1 MLSSKYEWRWSD
13 ALQKLCFL
21 QFFSCSAG
29 KMTGQ
34 PWQGGKLRVQRSR
47 PAKQAVVPFPTF
59 CLPDPTLQLG
69 PPPLGPPSHPPS
81 MASMATPTLPGNTEV
96 STLVSSSTSVTC
108 KCWFESIEKHMF
120 KRYFIHRAKKIKSL
134 TRRKHW
140 NQSAIFNP
148 LFGHFL
154 ARIYSQDPQHSRVLR
169 LCSGCFAAPQ
179 MTPVTRTDRYQN
191 GACDT

>member
-81 MASMATPTLPGNTEV
+81 MASMATPTLHGNTEV

-120 KRYFIHRAKKIKSL
+120 KRYFIHRAKKIKSF

-148 LFGHFL
+148 PFRTLSCTDIF
-154 ARIYSQDPQHSRVLR
+154 ARSATFA
-169 LCSGCFAAPQ
+169 CS
-179 MTPVTRTDRYQN
+179 
-191 GACDT
+191 